1 MILKDLTNVIDYSK
15 KTGIKN
21 DKYLG
26 AYSIKF
32 YSFIVRVD
40 LNKLKTLNEREMGKE
55 KKPAKLPAAAAKKS
69 LEKGRTPNIYDII
82 QQNAY
87 KRYGRAGVL
96 NSFGTMYIDIAEKM

>member
-21 DKYLG
+21 DKYLD
-26 AYSIKF
+26 ILKTKKTLH
-32 YSFIVRVD
+32 VD
-40 LNKLKTLNEREMGKE
+40 LTKLKTLNERELGKE

>member
-21 DKYLG
+21 DKYLD
-26 AYSIKF
+26 ILKTKKTLH
-32 YSFIVRVD
+32 VD
-40 LNKLKTLNEREMGKE
+40 LTKLKTLNEREMGKE

-82 QQNAY
+82 QQNAF

>member
-21 DKYLG
+21 DKYLD
-26 AYSIKF
+26 ILKTKKTLH
-32 YSFIVRVD
+32 VD
-40 LNKLKTLNEREMGKE
+40 LTKLKTLNEREMGKE